1 MIRPTVPNSTQ
12 FGYVLPS
19 APEPINDDAL
29 ENFFNIAFSSI
40 LGIDSTLVRP
50 RWQILPPNQPN
61 NSTTWLSFGIERT
74 TPQVNDLVAY
84 LYTDGAMT
92 QSWYEEYSILC
103 SFYGPAMGTLA
114 TRLKAGLSL
123 AQNRDAISYNFSSVV
138 GPPEV
143 DTITSN
149 GIVFV
154 NCTEPRNV
162 SILINNIW
170 QKKVDM
176 FIIFRRQVEFTYPID
191 SITQVGATLNT
202 VITENILTPLI

>member
-12 FGYVLPS
+12 FGYVSPS
-19 APEPINDDAL
+19 SPEPINDAAL
-29 ENFFNIAFSSI
+29 ENFFNVVFSSI

-50 RWQILPPNQPN
+50 RWQTLPPNQPN
-61 NSTTWLSFGIERT
+61 NATSWLSFGIERT
-74 TPQVNDLVAY
+74 KPQVNDLVAY
-84 LYTDGAMT
+84 SYTDGAMT
-92 QSWYEEYSILC
+92 QAWYEEYNILC
-103 SFYGPAMGTLA
+103 SFYGDQMGALA

-123 AQNRDAISYNFSSVV
+123 AQNRDAINYNFSFIA

-170 QKKVDM
+170 QKKTDM
-176 FIIFRRQVEFTYPID
+176 FIIFRRQMEFTYPIE
-191 SITQVGATLNT
+191 SITQVQATLNT